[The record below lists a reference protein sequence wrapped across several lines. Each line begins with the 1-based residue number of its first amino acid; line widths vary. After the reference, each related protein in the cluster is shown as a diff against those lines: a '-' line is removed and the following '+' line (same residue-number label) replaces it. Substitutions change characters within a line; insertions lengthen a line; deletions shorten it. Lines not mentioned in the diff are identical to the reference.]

1 MRGKGWIA
9 LHRKIQ
15 DNFLWNEP
23 RKFSKA
29 EAWIDILMEAQHSEK
44 PQEVA
49 FGMTV
54 LTCNYGES
62 LKSIATWA
70 KRWKWSRNKV
80 YRFFEMLDKC
90 GMVETKNEQVTTR
103 LTVCNYNRYDP
114 KQNASG
120 TPDRTQVERKQN
132 TDRTQPDT
140 DNNVNDENNAKNNK
154 YSQNSNEF
162 RLATLLLSE
171 VQKRKPDFKKPNL
184 QKWAV
189 HVDRMIRLDNRKPER
204 IEAVIRWCQ
213 ADNGNG
219 RWSGWQD
226 NILSTAKL
234 RQQFDKLELAMGK
247 AKGDSDET
255 RSRSEP
261 VAFVR

>member
-1 MRGKGWIA
+1 MSGKGWIA

-15 DNFLWNEP
+15 ENFLWNES

-80 YRFFEMLDKC
+80 YRFLEMLEKC
-90 GMVETKNEQVTTR
+90 GMIVTKNERVTTR
-103 LTVCNYNRYDP
+103 LTVCNYSRYDP
-114 KQNASG
+114 KQNASA
-120 TPDRTQVERKQN
+120 TPDRTQVEQKQN
-132 TDRTQPDT
+132 ADRTQPDT
-140 DNNVNDENNAKNNK
+140 DNNDNNEDNAKNDK
-154 YSQNSNEF
+154 YSPNSDAF
-162 RLATLLLSE
+162 RLSKLLLDLILE
-171 VQKRKPDFKKPNL
+171 RKPDYKEPVL

-189 HVDRMIRLDNRKPER
+189 HTDRMIRLDNRKVER
-204 IEAVIRWCQ
+204 IAEVIHWCQ
-213 ADNGNG
+213 RDDF
-219 RWSGWQD
+219 WQN
-226 NILSTAKL
+226 NILSTDKL
-234 RQQFDKLELAMGK
+234 REQFDQLELKMAK
-247 AKGDSDET
+247 AEKDAKPQSTAE
-255 RSRSEP
+255 R
-261 VAFVR
+261 VARMKQEGTW